1 MPSIKSGI
9 KINGQDADFTVEN
22 IPLELLELDPT
33 NPRIGYYQD
42 TLQQRGEEITP
53 DKILFAIKTGD
64 YDGYNSLME
73 NIESNNGIMVEIWVY
88 PIDGGKYC
96 IADGNTR
103 YSIYKDLSKKYPN
116 NPTWKKIP
124 AKILSSDFDQRAV
137 DFIRLTT
144 HLQGINNWQTYERAR
159 YIYQLYDN
167 GYDIEELAR
176 RTKLTRPNI
185 TRWLKAYKDMEEEF
199 LPKYADALS
208 NPLSKFSYFDEY
220 NKGNITELMA
230 KNELKIDD
238 FCSWVGNEEIMKAA
252 DVRELPDMLKDHDIA
267 RTLRE
272 EGFSAAYTQ
281 LITRNPAKGS
291 KLFDE
296 NESVINGIKNMSF
309 EEIISIQNDP
319 DSAKRE
325 LLKTLYEK
333 VGSLLDKVSE
343 D

>member
-1 MPSIKSGI
+1 MSPSKPGI
-9 KINGQDADFTVEN
+9 KIYGNEAEFTVEN

-42 TLQQRGEEITP
+42 TLQQRGETITP
-53 DKILFAIKTGD
+53 EKILFAIQTGD
-64 YDGYNSLME
+64 YGGYNSLKE
-73 NIESNNGIMVEIWVY
+73 NIETNKGILVEIWVY
-88 PIDGGKYC
+88 PVDGGKYR

-103 YSIYKDLSKKYPN
+103 YSIYRDLSKKYPN
-116 NPTWKKIP
+116 DPTWSSIP
-124 AKILSSDFDQRAV
+124 AKVLSSNFDQRAI

-159 YIYQLYDN
+159 YIYQLYDS

-176 RTKLTRPNI
+176 RTKLTRPII

-199 LPKYADALS
+199 LPKYAEMLS

-220 NKGNITELMA
+220 NRGNIVDLMN
-230 KNELKIDD
+230 KNGLKIDD

-252 DVRELPDMLKDHDIA
+252 DVRDLPDMLKDRDIS

-281 LITRNPAKGS
+281 FITRNPAKGS

-296 NESVINGIKNMSF
+296 IESVINGIKNMSF
-309 EEIISIQNDP
+309 EEILSIQNDP
-319 DSAKRE
+319 ESVKRE

-333 VGSLLDKVSE
+333 VGFLLKKVSE